1 MFFNKKTK
9 NGEYILEVLLGHN
22 KKDDFI
28 YTIAEAHAIDL
39 IAKTIAKCE
48 IEVHAYDSKDKKIK
62 EVKDDLYWR
71 LNIQPNY
78 NENGTSFLYKLVTRL
93 LVEQKALVI
102 INKDALKSKLLYVA
116 SDFIMS
122 NSILYGKVFSDVTIS
137 DDDGNT
143 ITMVKKYTQE
153 DAIYYSLINSHL
165 TTAKDNF
172 KSNSSKILNTTVK
185 SFIKSNMPKWRLK
198 TPGTQP
204 KMIDAETKQPISYDD
219 YKKKITEGL
228 LSDEE
233 AIVMLADIFDL
244 INLNKDNKKDLSDY
258 EKNVKHICDTV
269 ARNWNIPLD
278 IFYGSKTEK
287 STGNNDFI
295 TFAVS
300 PYFELLEDGFNITLV
315 GKTAYL
321 KGEYIQINKMSIT
334 HKDAIE
340 SADGVY
346 KLMGEG
352 FSRNEV
358 NKFLGLP
365 RIEEPWADEHYI
377 TKNQERVKGG
387 E

>member
-1 MFFNKKTK
+1 M
-9 NGEYILEVLLGHN
+9 EVLLGHN
-22 KKDDFI
+22 KKDDYI

-39 IAKTIAKCE
+39 IAKTISKCE
-48 IEVHAYDSKDKKIK
+48 IEVHALDSKDKKIK

-93 LVEQKALVI
+93 LVDQKALVI
-102 INKDALKSKLLYVA
+102 INKDAFSSKLLYVA

-122 NSILYGKVFSDVTIS
+122 NSILYGKVFSDVTIC

-143 ITMVKKYTQE
+143 ITMNKKYTQE

-165 TTAKDNF
+165 TTAKENF
-172 KSNSSKILNTTVK
+172 KSNSSKILSTAVK

-204 KMIDAETKQPISYDD
+204 KMIDAETKQPISYDE

-244 INLNKDNKKDLSDY
+244 INLNKDNKKDLTDY